1 MSTVAFN
8 SVSGYTVGQNPA
20 KNIILANGDITTI
33 NFTANG
39 VSNLG
44 PISNVKITGG
54 TSGQA
59 ITTDG
64 SGNLTFTTVSG
75 SSNLAAPMPY
85 YIATASSY
93 SVSANFQGLFAT
105 PITIDG
111 TLAIDGIL
119 IDVSNAMNSL
129 DQQVLF
135 DSNAVVTG
143 NVGFTFNSTTGNLG
157 VPGAI
162 AATGNISGAN
172 LALSAPNVTAIITD
186 TYAINSTIV
195 QLQVKSG
202 TQSAGLAANLGP
214 GTYNGL
220 VNANDTGL
228 VFSTTTQ
235 GNANF
240 AIVPWASGTSGIR
253 ISSVSNVATI
263 TLAATT
269 TNVTGNLSAV
279 GNVQTSSNIV
289 WANSSNTTKA
299 YQFYNSAT
307 TSIDTVFV

>member
-8 SVSGYTVGQNPA
+8 SVSGYTVGENPA
-20 KNIILANGDITTI
+20 KSIILANGDITTI

-44 PISNVKITGG
+44 PIANVKITGG

-111 TLAIDGIL
+111 VLAIDGIL
-119 IDVSNAMNSL
+119 IDVSNAMNSI

-157 VPGAI
+157 VPGNI
-162 AATGNISGAN
+162 TTGDNTLIRSGRVTLTSNAAGGWVYQSDNSPLYLGAN
-172 LALSAPNVTAIITD
+172 MAT
-186 TYAINSTIV
+186 
-195 QLQVKSG
+195 
-202 TQSAGLAANLGP
+202 
-214 GTYNGL
+214 
-220 VNANDTGL
+220 VNAAQSSI
-228 VFSTTTQ
+228 VIA
-235 GNANF
+235 GNTAAPGNVL
-240 AIVPWASGTSGIR
+240 IQ
-253 ISSVSNVATI
+253 SN
-263 TLAATT
+263 LA
-269 TNVTGNLSAV
+269 VV

>member
-8 SVSGYTVGQNPA
+8 SVSGYTVGENPA
-20 KNIILANGDITTI
+20 KSIILANGDITTI

-44 PISNVKITGG
+44 PIANVKITGG
-54 TSGQA
+54 TSGQS
-59 ITTDG
+59 IVTDG
-64 SGNLTFTTVSG
+64 AGNLTFSTA

-111 TLAIDGIL
+111 VLAIDGIL
-119 IDVSNAMNSL
+119 VDVSNAMNSI

-143 NVGFTFNSTTGNLG
+143 NVGFTFNSTTGNLA
-157 VPGAI
+157 VPGNI
-162 AATGNISGAN
+162 TTGDNTLIRSGRVTLTSNAAGGWVYQSDNSPLYLGAN
-172 LALSAPNVTAIITD
+172 MAT
-186 TYAINSTIV
+186 
-195 QLQVKSG
+195 
-202 TQSAGLAANLGP
+202 
-214 GTYNGL
+214 
-220 VNANDTGL
+220 VNAAQSSI
-228 VFSTTTQ
+228 VIA
-235 GNANF
+235 GNTAAPGNVL
-240 AIVPWASGTSGIR
+240 IQ
-253 ISSVSNVATI
+253 SN
-263 TLAATT
+263 LA
-269 TNVTGNLSAV
+269 VV

-289 WANSSNTTKA
+289 WANSSNTAKA

>member
-8 SVSGYTVGQNPA
+8 SVSGYTVGENPA
-20 KNIILANGDITTI
+20 KSIILANGDITTI

-44 PISNVKITGG
+44 PIANVKITGG

-143 NVGFTFNSTTGNLG
+143 NVGFTFNSTSGNLA
-157 VPGAI
+157 VPGSI
-162 AATGNISGAN
+162 
-172 LALSAPNVTAIITD
+172 
-186 TYAINSTIV
+186 
-195 QLQVKSG
+195 
-202 TQSAGLAANLGP
+202 
-214 GTYNGL
+214 
-220 VNANDTGL
+220 
-228 VFSTTTQ
+228 STTT
-235 GNANF
+235 GNYLILDGATG
-240 AIVPWASGTSGIR
+240 GTR
-253 ISSVSNVATI
+253 ISRNGSLNGLDLQTGSTSRLFIYDTGNVNITSTTATTSNAAGALTVQGGVGVAGSMYVGNRVGYTYSNSVSAAYTVFN
-263 TLAATT
+263 AAT
-269 TNVTGNLSAV
+269 S
-279 GNVQTSSNIV
+279 
-289 WANSSNTTKA
+289 
-299 YQFYNSAT
+299 
-307 TSIDTVFV
+307 SIDTVFG

>member
-8 SVSGYTVGQNPA
+8 SVSGYTVGENPA
-20 KNIILANGDITTI
+20 KSIILANGDITTI

-44 PISNVKITGG
+44 PIANVKITGG

-119 IDVSNAMNSL
+119 IDVSNAMNSI

-157 VPGAI
+157 VPGNI
-162 AATGNISGAN
+162 TTGDNTFIRSGRVTLTSNAAGGWVYQSDNSPLYLGAN
-172 LALSAPNVTAIITD
+172 MATVNAAQSSIVIAGNTAAPGNVTI
-186 TYAINSTIV
+186 
-195 QLQVKSG
+195 
-202 TQSAGLAANLGP
+202 QSNLA
-214 GTYNGL
+214 
-220 VNANDTGL
+220 V
-228 VFSTTTQ
+228 
-235 GNANF
+235 
-240 AIVPWASGTSGIR
+240 
-253 ISSVSNVATI
+253 
-263 TLAATT
+263 
-269 TNVTGNLSAV
+269 V

-289 WANSSNTTKA
+289 WANSSNTAKA